1 MSNFIEIIKK
11 DTKIQ
16 DEISQTIE
24 KYNNES
30 FSTRPQIGQNA
41 LIQSK
46 IFKQATEIMGDTIDD
61 MDIEIEQKDN
71 KISFLENK
79 IGVTDDKI
87 VEEMNRLYSNK
98 ISDKEKNNRIMNR
111 LNKTLNKHNYIKN

>member
-30 FSTRPQIGQNA
+30 FSTRSQIGQNA

-46 IFKQATEIMGDTIDD
+46 ISKQAIEIMGDTIDD

-79 IGVTDDKI
+79 IGVTNDKI
-87 VEEMNRLYSNK
+87 VEEMNRLDLNQT
-98 ISDKEKNNRIMNR
+98 SDKEKNIRIMNR
-111 LNKTLNKHNYIKN
+111 LNKTLNNYKYIKN